1 MQNQKLVDLPWG
13 NKVLEKKKKWI
24 LKRKYKVDG
33 SIDMYEARLVAKW
46 FKQNGKFGFIE
57 YNKLDKSDFSDCCA
71 TKSRSKPNG
80 CKK

>member
-1 MQNQKLVDLPWG
+1 
-13 NKVLEKKKKWI
+13 
-24 LKRKYKVDG
+24 
-33 SIDMYEARLVAKW
+33 MYEARLVAKW

-80 CKK
+80 CKT